1 MRVKKGIELQNV
13 CNEHLLIPA
22 GIENVDFSKIISL
35 NPTAAYLWENI
46 AELDNFNIDTLVER
60 IVDGKVKDGELRM
73 SPLTFRDIE
82 TIKKTFK
89 ERLKAIYH
97 TRISYPT
104 EKKK

>member
-46 AELDNFNIDTLVER
+46 AGLDNFNIDTLVELLLKEYEVEEAVAR
-60 IVDGKVKDGELRM
+60 EDCQLIAERWAEIGL
-73 SPLTFRDIE
+73 IE
-82 TIKKTFK
+82 
-89 ERLKAIYH
+89 E
-97 TRISYPT
+97 
-104 EKKK
+104 